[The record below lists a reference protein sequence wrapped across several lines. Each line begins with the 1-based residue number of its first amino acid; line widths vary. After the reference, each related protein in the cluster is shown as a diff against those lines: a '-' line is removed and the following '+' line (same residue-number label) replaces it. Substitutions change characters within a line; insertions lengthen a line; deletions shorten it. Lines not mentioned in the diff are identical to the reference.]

1 MGERANILA
10 LVQPSVYSTSV
21 SLSSVT
27 FPDYFGYLH
36 ASLRSWRTRRARPS
50 SGTTISR
57 FKRTSFTRA
66 KSSCFSER
74 TKFHKN
80 ISLLRK
86 TCLSCSTAGSSSHV
100 PGSTS
105 HASSKPMRFLACT
118 ALVITFISAAARLSR
133 YAPVA
138 SSSAPQECSAVPD
151 IRGLLLNLST
161 CRTTL
166 AALWDEAC
174 P

>member
-1 MGERANILA
+1 MGEHVSILA
-10 LVQPSVYSTSV
+10 LVQSSVYSTSV

-27 FPDYFGYLH
+27 FPEYFGYLH

-50 SGTTISR
+50 SCTTISR

-66 KSSCFSER
+66 KSSCFSREQSS
-74 TKFHKN
+74 TKN

-86 TCLSCSTAGSSSHV
+86 TRLSCSTAGPSSLKRENKVPFSSPKLTSLAVLIFHV

-118 ALVITFISAAARLSR
+118 ARVITFIIRTAARLFW
-133 YAPVA
+133 
-138 SSSAPQECSAVPD
+138 
-151 IRGLLLNLST
+151 IRP
-161 CRTTL
+161 C
-166 AALWDEAC
+166 C
-174 P
+174 FF